1 MSSRSTLAADATSA
15 EASTSATVDAVAD
28 SSAAANAQQTTTNA
42 GPSRRDGRR
51 RAVVACLRCK
61 QRRTRCDGEPQ
72 CSECTKAGQECEYK
86 GTQRRVWVTQHT
98 FLELERTKAQLEKRC
113 EELEQQV
120 KHAQANQQH
129 NVTSPTGSTPNN
141 NNNNHIVTSPAGMS
155 PRSAEG
161 GGGSSKPVNH
171 DLRRVLMSDER
182 AGHLVPV
189 AQQHTVTPVASTHS
203 SPTLSN
209 GHPSPRQQP
218 PPRSQTPTGVVE
230 GVPSAPTLMTDPQ
243 GKARYM
249 GTVSGAYFH
258 DALWLGIWR
267 TLPANVSSVAPAL
280 PMHSYHTSDSKP
292 ILLATSDPLFLPPYH
307 EAKRLVSMFFATCTD
322 PLFWVPR
329 SFETMIDQYYRN
341 GVTADDRWNLCVFYC
356 ILALG
361 AQHSADSARTG
372 DSLPGMEHFAKAK
385 LLLFNFCEESSVTC
399 VQALA
404 LVAYFLLS
412 AHRRDAAYAYI
423 GLATRTC
430 VALGLH
436 RNLPHPTAGDNQ
448 ILLEERKRLFWS
460 VYCLDRIICCALG
473 RSTQLSDSEIQ
484 IGRVIDAPGFP
495 PAITLNRLIDLCRI
509 SGEITSNLYIST
521 DTTDTYSAAAA
532 LDLLAQ
538 LDQWQ
543 ADEPGP
549 AAYNF
554 QMPRTYHMLELNH
567 LLLINLATRPI
578 FLHVIGGAAV
588 LFPASASTPLEQLEC
603 SRLLQTRCIRAARL
617 AANSLGHLLSTS
629 TMSPW
634 SFFELHHAY
643 NAGVIIILARMLNIL
658 SDVEYQSAAN
668 ELGTCQTILGAMQSA
683 GNESAASCQ
692 AILSTLHLVAEQFRK
707 FSFMPFANPP
717 NHQQQ
722 LPTSNSATSTSGDG
736 GGNNNSDMF
745 SNNTVHEPM
754 SPRTAQQLLEAF
766 ESTIQSLER
775 EQSWAASL
783 APASILD
790 PSSQPRQSS
799 SLLYPGAGTREA
811 FPHLHQQHHPS
822 SSIRSAGS
830 SATGGQGRH
839 SHLGAPTGAHMS
851 GVSGVPHFVGL
862 SSPSTLPS
870 ISTGDGTYAT
880 GTNSYLPQPPG
891 FAESYI
897 TYF

>member
-1 MSSRSTLAADATSA
+1 M
-15 EASTSATVDAVAD
+15 STSAATRQGSASVEAASA
-28 SSAAANAQQTTTNA
+28 SSAPADA
-42 GPSRRDGRR
+42 
-51 RAVVACLRCK
+51 
-61 QRRTRCDGEPQ
+61 
-72 CSECTKAGQECEYK
+72 ECEYK
-86 GTQRRVWVTQHT
+86 GTQRRVWVTQQT
-98 FLELERTKAQLEKRC
+98 FLELERTKAHLEKRC
-113 EELEQQV
+113 EELERKLSQVQQQSGV
-120 KHAQANQQH
+120 GHS
-129 NVTSPTGSTPNN
+129 TLSPTGSHNAP
-141 NNNNHIVTSPAGMS
+141 VSPGAS
-155 PRSAEG
+155 HHSG
-161 GGGSSKPVNH
+161 GQGSDGRPVNH

-182 AGHLVPV
+182 GHHAQRSDNAHGNAPHAGTSS
-189 AQQHTVTPVASTHS
+189 AHS
-203 SPTLSN
+203 SPAQSN
-209 GHPSPRQQP
+209 DHPSPRQPP

-230 GVPSAPTLMTDPQ
+230 GVPAAPTLMTDPQ

-280 PMHSYHTSDSKP
+280 PMHSYHTSDSRP

-329 SFETMIDQYYRN
+329 SFENMIDQYYRN

-361 AQHSADSARTG
+361 AQHSAESTRTG
-372 DSLPGMEHFAKAK
+372 DSLPGMEYFAKAK

-399 VQALA
+399 VQALS

-448 ILLEERKRLFWS
+448 VLLEERKRLFWS

-473 RSTQLSDSEIQ
+473 RSTQLSDAEIQ
-484 IGRVIDAPGFP
+484 IGRVTDGPGFP
-495 PAITLNRLIDLCRI
+495 PAITLNRLVDLCRI
-509 SGEITSNLYIST
+509 SGEITSSLYIST

-554 QMPRTYHMLELNH
+554 QMPRTYHMLELFH

-578 FLHVIGGAAV
+578 FLHVVGGAAV
-588 LFPASASTPLEQLEC
+588 LFPATASTPHDQLEC
-603 SRLLQTRCIRAARL
+603 TRSLQTRCIRAAR
-617 AANSLGHLLSTS
+617 AAAVSLGQLLTTS
-629 TMSPW
+629 TLSPW

-643 NAGVIIILARMLNIL
+643 NAGVIIILARMLHIL
-658 SDVEYQSAAN
+658 SDVEYQSASN
-668 ELGTCQTILGAMQSA
+668 ELGTCQSILGVMNSA

-692 AILSTLHLVAEQFRK
+692 AILNTLDLVAEQFRK
-707 FSFMPFANPP
+707 FSFMPYANPP
-717 NHQQQ
+717 AISQ
-722 LPTSNSATSTSGDG
+722 PKSATSTPSPNTDFFG
-736 GGNNNSDMF
+736 S
-745 SNNTVHEPM
+745 SNNGFAEPL
-754 SPRTAQQLLEAF
+754 SPRAAQQLLEAF
-766 ESTIQSLER
+766 ESTVQSLER

-790 PSSQPRQSS
+790 PLSQSRQSS
-799 SLLYPGAGTREA
+799 CLLYPGAGTREA

-822 SSIRSAGS
+822 TIGS
-830 SATGGQGRH
+830 NQPRPNQYLGQ
-839 SHLGAPTGAHMS
+839 STSNPIP
-851 GVSGVPHFVGL
+851 GVPTFVGL
-862 SSPSTLPS
+862 SPPNALPS
-870 ISTGDGTYAT
+870 MSTSNVSTG
-880 GTNSYLPQPPG
+880 SYLPQPPG